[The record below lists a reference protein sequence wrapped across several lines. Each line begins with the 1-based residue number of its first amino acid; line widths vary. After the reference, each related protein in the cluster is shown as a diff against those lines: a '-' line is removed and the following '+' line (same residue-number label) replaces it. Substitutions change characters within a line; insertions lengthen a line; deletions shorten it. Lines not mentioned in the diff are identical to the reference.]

1 MNNGISVHIL
11 ASLSWECGN
20 VMKEQD
26 HNYQMEDKNT
36 PFPMPYFRAQWLGQF
51 FSPGIF
57 KGLIFSKQLLDTHI
71 HTLRTWGFTTFHR
84 QTAENLCHSS
94 THTWPDPTGRL
105 TLQQCDSPHRALQTT
120 LYIVPAQM
128 LNHFH
133 LCLPHSPSPA
143 WWWSQTM
150 HRFLFFLTAGEENYL
165 KTSCK
170 PCLHTLFISAQDIL
184 TFQERYECYWRLS
197 N

>member
-1 MNNGISVHIL
+1 MCRRKVCCKEYKMNNGISVHIL

-57 KGLIFSKQLLDTHI
+57 KGLVFSKQLLDTHI

-120 LYIVPAQM
+120 LYIVPQHRCWTSFICVY
-128 LNHFH
+128 LIPHH
-133 LCLPHSPSPA
+133 LPGGDL
-143 WWWSQTM
+143 
-150 HRFLFFLTAGEENYL
+150 
-165 KTSCK
+165 K
-170 PCLHTLFISAQDIL
+170 PCIDFYFFNCWRRKLFKNKL
-184 TFQERYECYWRLS
+184 
-197 N
+197 

>member
-1 MNNGISVHIL
+1 MLQRIQNEQWHFCTHPSFTFMRVWKCNER
-11 ASLSWECGN
+11 ARPQLSDGRQ
-20 VMKEQD
+20 KKTQ
-26 HNYQMEDKNT
+26 
-36 PFPMPYFRAQWLGQF
+36 FPMPYFRAQWLGQF

-71 HTLRTWGFTTFHR
+71 HPLRTRGFTTIHR

-94 THTWPDPTGRL
+94 TRTWPDPTRRL

-150 HRFLFFLTAGEENYL
+150 HRFLFF
-165 KTSCK
+165 
-170 PCLHTLFISAQDIL
+170 
-184 TFQERYECYWRLS
+184 
-197 N
+197 